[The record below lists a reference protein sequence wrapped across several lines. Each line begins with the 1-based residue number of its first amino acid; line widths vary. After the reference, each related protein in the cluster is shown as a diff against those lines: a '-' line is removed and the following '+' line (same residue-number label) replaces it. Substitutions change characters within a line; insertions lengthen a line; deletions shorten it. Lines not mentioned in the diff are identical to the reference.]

1 MNKRPFAY
9 RHGGN
14 DLAFPHGAAQLIGR
28 GSRGFDIRIPARFLD
43 ERREAVPGYRVDG
56 FDVCLDITRP
66 FQMNSRS
73 GGRSARVCG
82 LVHVNTPCCGPFVLR
97 SHFASGACT
106 HNARARFTSHTP
118 ACVGWIC
125 QPDLVEVGWLA

>member
-9 RHGGN
+9 RHGG
-14 DLAFPHGAAQLIGR
+14 DYLTRPHGAVDLSGC
-28 GSRGFDIRIPARFLD
+28 GFGCFPVGVPAGLLD
-43 ERREAVPGYRVDG
+43 ERRKPVPGYRVDG
-56 FDVCLDITRP
+56 LDVCLDITRP

-82 LVHVNTPCCGPFVLR
+82 LVHVHTPCCGPFVLR